1 MCQYLKYSS
10 LLDMR
15 KYPVMLNHFIPQK
28 FGEISK
34 VAFSGTSERYKFNLI
49 LVIDPYY
56 KLGLDHFHLKW

>member
-34 VAFSGTSERYKFNLI
+34 VC
-49 LVIDPYY
+49 V
-56 KLGLDHFHLKW
+56 